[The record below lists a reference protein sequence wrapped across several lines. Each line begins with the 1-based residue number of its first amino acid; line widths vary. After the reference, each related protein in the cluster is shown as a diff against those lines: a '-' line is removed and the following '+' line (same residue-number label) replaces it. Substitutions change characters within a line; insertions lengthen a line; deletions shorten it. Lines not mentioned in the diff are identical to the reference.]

1 MRSTDER
8 AVLTGLAVDPDDAM
22 PPTDPEF
29 SSTLG
34 IPTRLPVAG
43 GEQQVT
49 AGLNDRDGP
58 LGRLKRSLPGRPKV
72 ASPLKNSS
80 R

>member
-8 AVLTGLAVDPDDAM
+8 AVVTGLAVDPDDAM

-34 IPTRLPVAG
+34 INHHHPV
-43 GEQQVT
+43 
-49 AGLNDRDGP
+49 R
-58 LGRLKRSLPGRPKV
+58 
-72 ASPLKNSS
+72 
-80 R
+80 